1 MSWEVLYLPEAEND
15 LKKLDGSQRILVL
28 KAIKKVRN
36 NPLPQSEGGYGK
48 PLGNKG
54 GRNLTNLL
62 KIKLKAS
69 GIRIVYSIVRQAEQ
83 MFIIVIGIREDEEF
97 YNIAESRNNNDT

>member
-15 LKKLDGSQRILVL
+15 LQKLDGSQRILVL

-69 GIRIVYSIVRQAEQ
+69 GIRIVYSIIRQAEQ
-83 MFIIVIGIREDEEF
+83 MIIIVIGIREDEEV
-97 YNIAESRNNNDT
+97 YNIAESRNNNET

>member
-36 NPLPQSEGGYGK
+36 NPLPQSEDGYGVAME
-48 PLGNKG
+48 NH
-54 GRNLTNLL
+54 
-62 KIKLKAS
+62 
-69 GIRIVYSIVRQAEQ
+69 
-83 MFIIVIGIREDEEF
+83 
-97 YNIAESRNNNDT
+97 

>member
-15 LKKLDGSQRILVL
+15 LQKLDGSQRILVL

-69 GIRIVYSIVRQAEQ
+69 GIRIVYSIIRQAEQ
-83 MFIIVIGIREDEEF
+83 VIIIVIGIREDEEV
-97 YNIAESRNNNDT
+97 YNIAESRNNNET

>member
-36 NPLPQSEGGYGK
+36 NPLPQSEGSYGK

-83 MFIIVIGIREDEEF
+83 MFIIVIGIREDEEV

>member
-48 PLGNKG
+48 PLGNKC

-83 MFIIVIGIREDEEF
+83 MFIIVIGIREDEEV

>member
-28 KAIKKVRN
+28 KAIKKVRI
-36 NPLPQSEGGYGK
+36 NPLPQSKGGYGK
-48 PLGNKG
+48 TLGNKG

-69 GIRIVYSIVRQAEQ
+69 GIRIVYSIKRQAEQ
-83 MFIIVIGIREDEEF
+83 MFIIVIGIREDEEV
-97 YNIAESRNNNDT
+97 YNIAESRNNNEA

>member
-48 PLGNKG
+48 PLRNKG
-54 GRNLTNLL
+54 GRNLTSLL

-69 GIRIVYSIVRQAEQ
+69 GIRIVYSIKRQAEQ
-83 MFIIVIGIREDEEF
+83 MFIIVIGIREDEEV
-97 YNIAESRNNNDT
+97 YNIAESRKNNET